1 MILRNKYLA
10 RQLKDTHCSRPWCSG
25 GHGASRMGATMR
37 PHLTNSELDVMA
49 VLWKLGSGTVTE
61 VRGLLDKP
69 LAYTSV
75 LTVLRALESKGHVRH
90 EEEGRAYRYYPAVEA
105 TEATDK
111 ALNRFVNKVY
121 QGSREMLIAR
131 LLSDDSVS
139 DAELR
144 RIRSLL
150 NKRLKGGKP

>member
-1 MILRNKYLA
+1 MSN
-10 RQLKDTHCSRPWCSG
+10 
-25 GHGASRMGATMR
+25 
-37 PHLTNSELDVMA
+37 HLTNSELDVMA

-61 VRGLLDKP
+61 VRQRLDKP

-75 LTVLRALESKGHVRH
+75 LTVLRALEWKGHVRH
-90 EEEGRAYRYYPAVEA
+90 EEEGRAFRYFPTTEP

-111 ALNRFVNKVY
+111 VLKRFVDKVY

-131 LLSDDSVS
+131 LVS
-139 DAELR
+139 DETVTDEELK

-150 NKRLKGGKP
+150 NERLKRGKS